1 MPKHNKRQ
9 ERELLELLSR
19 TTPEYTAEDLQ
30 AQRLNFV
37 DRLNRQA
44 GELFRAK
51 GLNIEFR

>member
-1 MPKHNKRQ
+1 
-9 ERELLELLSR
+9 LLSR

-30 AQRLNFV
+30 AQRLNFI